1 MELLALDGRISVIT
15 FHSLEDRLTK
25 QLFKE
30 ASTVD
35 VPKGLPFI
43 PEDMKPTF
51 ELVSRKPIL
60 PSQEELAANNRAH
73 SAKLR
78 VAKKSGNKLMTN
90 EKELRQSQMP
100 SKRIRTFSRIEKA
113 FYATIIITAIT
124 MAVSIIYLQSRKLQ
138 LQQDITSLN
147 SQISDQKIEL
157 NNAKQEVNE
166 LSRRDRIVDIAGKA
180 GLSNRNENIKKVE

>member
-1 MELLALDGRISVIT
+1 M
-15 FHSLEDRLTK
+15 
-25 QLFKE
+25 
-30 ASTVD
+30 
-35 VPKGLPFI
+35 
-43 PEDMKPTF
+43 
-51 ELVSRKPIL
+51 RKL
-60 PSQEELAANNRAH
+60 
-73 SAKLR
+73 
-78 VAKKSGNKLMTN
+78 
-90 EKELRQSQMP
+90 
-100 SKRIRTFSRIEKA
+100 

>member
-1 MELLALDGRISVIT
+1 
-15 FHSLEDRLTK
+15 
-25 QLFKE
+25 
-30 ASTVD
+30 
-35 VPKGLPFI
+35 
-43 PEDMKPTF
+43 
-51 ELVSRKPIL
+51 
-60 PSQEELAANNRAH
+60 
-73 SAKLR
+73 
-78 VAKKSGNKLMTN
+78 MTN
-90 EKELRQSQMP
+90 EKRTQAVSNALQ
-100 SKRIRTFSRIEKA
+100 KRIRTFSRIEKA
-113 FYATIIITAIT
+113 FYATIIITAIS